1 MKPQKLYFATDL
13 LDYFVGTSGPHIWQD
28 RGQILE
34 FLRGISEEKIFGRIP
49 VCEITDYPYS
59 ETVSN
64 SQMIQEFVIKALEE
78 FGTCDYELDPLSPS
92 GGWKTLK
99 IIC

>member
-1 MKPQKLYFATDL
+1 MKPSKYFFATEL
-13 LDYFVGTSGPHIWQD
+13 LSYFVGTSGVDIWEK
-28 RGQILE
+28 RTEILE
-34 FLRGISEEKIFGRIP
+34 FLRETAEEKIFGQIP
-49 VCEITDYPYS
+49 LCEITDYPYS
-59 ETVSN
+59 ETFSDSENV
-64 SQMIQEFVIKALEE
+64 MDFVKKSLDE